1 MNWSDIKST
10 AKEKVKGNKWNIWW
24 PVLIIGLFESL
35 LDSIFPSTK
44 VDVSQFLNSSNLNA
58 SVQVENKEVIIS
70 FFISIVIGI
79 LMAGYTKYILNF
91 IRKGEFDHKLIINTI
106 KERWL
111 ELLIGMALTSLIV
124 AVGTV
129 LLVIPGIIA
138 ALGFAFVSYIIIDS
152 DISGVDSLK
161 KSWEM
166 MRGYKWDYFLFIL
179 SFLGW
184 IILSIFTLFILWI
197 WLLPYMTLSFAI
209 YYDKL
214 KELKAKN

>member
-111 ELLIGMALTSLIV
+111 ELLI
-124 AVGTV
+124 
-129 LLVIPGIIA
+129 
-138 ALGFAFVSYIIIDS
+138 
-152 DISGVDSLK
+152 
-161 KSWEM
+161 
-166 MRGYKWDYFLFIL
+166 
-179 SFLGW
+179 
-184 IILSIFTLFILWI
+184 
-197 WLLPYMTLSFAI
+197 
-209 YYDKL
+209 
-214 KELKAKN
+214 